1 MGPVVWVLC
10 SGIFPIKKREI
21 GMTITTMV
29 NWLFAGVVMANALSF
44 MELYGNASI
53 FFVFAAFCL
62 LSLFFLKLFVP
73 ETKNISLEN
82 IEKNSRNYLVVSNH

>member
-1 MGPVVWVLC
+1 
-10 SGIFPIKKREI
+10 
-21 GMTITTMV
+21 MTITTMV